1 LDPQHDHRLLVVLR
15 LGRGDKRSQQFRVQ
29 CRTLRTVSMKN
40 FSTVAT
46 RLAAAAIL
54 TCAAAGAAHAA
65 PGSDFRPDAPDQ
77 HVVVKGDTLWGISGT
92 FLNNPWR
99 WPEVWGLNKEEI
111 RNPHWIYPGQIV
123 YFDREHGRLSLTR
136 PGAGG
141 DDGAAGVSDLRMAPQ
156 IRTEG
161 LGKDAVPAIPAAA
174 IEPFLSQPMV
184 VQADDLNGAPR
195 IAASQEGHLYL
206 GKGDTVY
213 VAGDLKGGKSFQVF
227 RPGTPLRDPD
237 NNNIVAYQ
245 ATYLGTVALQAE
257 PKNGANVSTFLV
269 ASSNREMGVGDLLV
283 PAPPTLIQSYAPH
296 PPESMLH
303 ARVMSIYGDTTQA
316 GQTQV
321 VVVNKGSID
330 GLDLG
335 SVLQLYHYGKTV
347 TDPGSKGFFGT
358 GLFRTKLKL
367 PDERFGT
374 LFIFR
379 VFEHVSYGLIM
390 QAAEPVQVGDVA
402 NSPE

>member
-1 LDPQHDHRLLVVLR
+1 
-15 LGRGDKRSQQFRVQ
+15 
-29 CRTLRTVSMKN
+29 MKN

-54 TCAAAGAAHAA
+54 TCAAVGAAHAA

-77 HVVVKGDTLWGISGT
+77 HVVVKGDTLWGISGS

-99 WPEVWGLNKEEI
+99 WPEVWGLNKDEI
-111 RNPHWIYPGQIV
+111 RNPHWIYPGQII
-123 YFDREHGRLSLTR
+123 YFDREHGRLTLNK
-136 PGAGG
+136 PGSGD
-141 DDGAAGVSDLRMAPQ
+141 DDGAAGTSDLRMAPQ

-174 IEPFLSQPMV
+174 IEPFLTQPLV
-184 VQADDLNGAPR
+184 VQADDLDGAPR
-195 IAASQEGHLYL
+195 IAASQEGHLFL
-206 GKGDTVY
+206 GRGDTVY
-213 VAGDLKGGKSFQVF
+213 VSGDLKGGTSFQVF
-227 RPGTPLRDPD
+227 RPGTPLHDPE
-237 NNNIVAYQ
+237 NGAVVAYQ
-245 ATYLGTVALQAE
+245 ATYLGTVALQTG
-257 PKNGANVSTFLV
+257 PKDGADVSTFIV

-283 PAPPTLIQSYAPH
+283 PAPPTPIRSYAPH
-296 PPESMLH
+296 PPERGVH

-316 GQTQV
+316 AQSQV
-321 VVVNKGSID
+321 VTVNKGSID

-335 SVLQLYHYGKTV
+335 SVLQLYHYGRTV
-347 TDPGSKGFFGT
+347 TDPGSKGFLGT

-379 VFEHVSYGLIM
+379 VFKHVSYGLIM
-390 QAAEPVQVGDVA
+390 QATEPVQVGDVA